1 MQFFFPTS
9 FPVLFRLGIFF
20 YTRLGNFGRIR
31 TFQCMAEKE
40 KGGGSVG
47 FFYSFWL
54 DFSLQEKYVKR
65 IVLGTRVQEK
75 EKGRGGRGSWEGGGR
90 IGRRERGSEARRGMR
105 EAHVTGRWGGGW
117 QARSTATGPDRMR
130 LSLGASASLL
140 HGIGVL
146 PCIFER
152 YILG

>member
-1 MQFFFPTS
+1 
-9 FPVLFRLGIFF
+9 LG
-20 YTRLGNFGRIR
+20 
-31 TFQCMAEKE
+31 
-40 KGGGSVG
+40 
-47 FFYSFWL
+47 
-54 DFSLQEKYVKR
+54 
-65 IVLGTRVQEK
+65 
-75 EKGRGGRGSWEGGGR
+75 
-90 IGRRERGSEARRGMR
+90 GRRENREARARVRGEARRGMR